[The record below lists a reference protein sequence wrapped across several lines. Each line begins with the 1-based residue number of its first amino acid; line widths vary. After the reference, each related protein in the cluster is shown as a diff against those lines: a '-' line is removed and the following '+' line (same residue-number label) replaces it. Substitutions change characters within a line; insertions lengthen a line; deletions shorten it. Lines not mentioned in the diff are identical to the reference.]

1 VDAYAEACAD
11 EFGGAA
17 PSDWMTQHTDYSVEE
32 KTMRKIT
39 AGLFISLDGVV
50 EAPDQWHFPY
60 FNDEMGAAVD
70 ATLGAADTVLFGR
83 KTYDSFAGAWP
94 ERETAGEEDA
104 GLAKALGDARKIVVS
119 NQKLEFT
126 WRNSEQLEGDFV
138 EAVTALKNEPGA
150 NIALSGSVS
159 VVRQLLAAGLLD
171 ELHLLVHPIA
181 VRKGMRLF
189 DENESPIPLR
199 LISSETF
206 KTGVLNL
213 VYGPA
218 ESTGD
223 ATYEDAKVHLA
234 QPEQ

>member
-1 VDAYAEACAD
+1 
-11 EFGGAA
+11 
-17 PSDWMTQHTDYSVEE
+17 
-32 KTMRKIT
+32 MRKIT
-39 AGLFISLDGVV
+39 AGVFISLDGVV
-50 EAPDQWHFPY
+50 EAPDHWHFPY
-60 FNDEMGAAVD
+60 FNEEMGVAVD

-94 ERETAGEEDA
+94 EREAAGGDDA
-104 GLAKALGDARKIVVS
+104 GLARALGDARKIVVS

-126 WRNSEQLEGDFV
+126 WRNSEQLEGDLV
-138 EAVTALKNEPGA
+138 EAVTALKYEPGG

-171 ELHLLVHPIA
+171 ELHLLVRPIG

-189 DENESPIPLR
+189 DEGETPIPLR

-213 VYGPA
+213 VYAPA
-218 ESTGD
+218 ESTD
-223 ATYEDAKVHLA
+223 EATYEDAKVHLA
-234 QPEQ
+234 QQ

>member
-1 VDAYAEACAD
+1 MAKLI
-11 EFGGAA
+11 
-17 PSDWMTQHTDYSVEE
+17 ST
-32 KTMRKIT
+32 
-39 AGLFISLDGVV
+39 LFISADGVA
-50 EAPDQWHFPY
+50 EIDPDWHFPY
-60 FNDEMGAAVD
+60 FDENMGRAVGED
-70 ATLGAADTVLFGR
+70 YDTSDVLLIGR
-83 KTYDSFAGAWP
+83 ETYDSFAGAWP
-94 ERETAGEEDA
+94 DREAAGGEDA
-104 GLAKALGDARKIVVS
+104 TFAKQLGDTRKVVAS
-119 NQKLEFT
+119 RQPLEFT
-126 WRNSEQLEGDFV
+126 WRNSEQLEGDLV
-138 EAVTALKNEPGA
+138 EAVTVLKNEPGG

-189 DENESPIPLR
+189 DEGETPIPLR

-223 ATYEDAKVHLA
+223 ATYEDAKVHLP
-234 QPEQ
+234 QSEQ

>member
-1 VDAYAEACAD
+1 V
-11 EFGGAA
+11 
-17 PSDWMTQHTDYSVEE
+17 
-32 KTMRKIT
+32 RKII

-60 FNDEMGAAVD
+60 FNEEMGAAVD
-70 ATLGAADTVLFGR
+70 ASLGSADTVLFGR

-94 ERETAGEEDA
+94 EREAAGGEDA
-104 GLAKALGDARKIVVS
+104 GMAKGLGDARKIVVS
-119 NQKLEFT
+119 SQELEFT
-126 WRNSEQLEGDFV
+126 WRNSEQLEGDLV
-138 EAVTALKNEPGA
+138 ETVTALKSEPGG

-189 DENESPIPLR
+189 DEGETPVPLR
-199 LISSETF
+199 LISSEAF

-218 ESTGD
+218 EPPDD
-223 ATYEDAKVHLA
+223 ATYEDAKVYLS
-234 QPEQ
+234 QPEQPSG

>member
-1 VDAYAEACAD
+1 
-11 EFGGAA
+11 
-17 PSDWMTQHTDYSVEE
+17 
-32 KTMRKIT
+32 MRKIT

-70 ATLGAADTVLFGR
+70 ATLGAADTILFGR

-94 ERETAGEEDA
+94 ERETAGGEDA
-104 GLAKALGDARKIVVS
+104 PFAKALGDTRKIVVS

-126 WRNSEQLEGDFV
+126 WRNSEQLEGDLV
-138 EAVTALKNEPGA
+138 EAVTALKNESGG

-171 ELHLLVHPIA
+171 ELQLLVHPIV
-181 VRKGMRLF
+181 VRNGMRLF
-189 DENESPIPLR
+189 DEGETPIPLR
-199 LISSETF
+199 LILSETF
-206 KTGVLNL
+206 KTGVVNL

-223 ATYEDAKVHLA
+223 ATYDDAKVHLV

>member
-1 VDAYAEACAD
+1 
-11 EFGGAA
+11 
-17 PSDWMTQHTDYSVEE
+17 
-32 KTMRKIT
+32 MRKIT
-39 AGLFISLDGVV
+39 AGLFIALDGVV

-60 FNDEMGAAVD
+60 FNEEMGAAVD

-83 KTYDSFAGAWP
+83 KTYESFAGAWP
-94 ERETAGEEDA
+94 EREAAGEEDA
-104 GLAKALGDARKIVVS
+104 DFAKTLGDARKVVVS
-119 NQKLEFT
+119 NQKLELN
-126 WRNSEQLEGDFV
+126 WRNSEQLEGDLV
-138 EAVTALKNEPGA
+138 EAVTALKNEPGG

-159 VVRQLLAAGLLD
+159 IVRQLLAAGLLD

-189 DENESPIPLR
+189 DEGETPIPLR

-223 ATYEDAKVHLA
+223 ATYEDAKVHLP
-234 QPEQ
+234 QSEQ

>member
-1 VDAYAEACAD
+1 
-11 EFGGAA
+11 
-17 PSDWMTQHTDYSVEE
+17 
-32 KTMRKIT
+32 MRKII

-50 EAPDQWHFPY
+50 EEPADWHFPY
-60 FNDEMGAAVD
+60 FNDEMGAAVN
-70 ATLGAADTVLFGR
+70 ATLGASDIVLFGR

-94 ERETAGEEDA
+94 EREAAGGEDA
-104 GLAKALGDARKIVVS
+104 GMAKALGDVRKIVVS
-119 NQKLEFT
+119 NQRLEFT
-126 WRNSEQLEGDFV
+126 WRNSEQLTGDLV
-138 EAVTALKNEPGA
+138 EAVAALKNEPGEA
-150 NIALSGSVS
+150 TIGLSGSVS

-181 VRKGMRLF
+181 IRKGMRLF
-189 DENESPIPLR
+189 DEGETPIPLT

-218 ESTGD
+218 ESAGD
-223 ATYEDAKVHLA
+223 ATYEDAKAHLA